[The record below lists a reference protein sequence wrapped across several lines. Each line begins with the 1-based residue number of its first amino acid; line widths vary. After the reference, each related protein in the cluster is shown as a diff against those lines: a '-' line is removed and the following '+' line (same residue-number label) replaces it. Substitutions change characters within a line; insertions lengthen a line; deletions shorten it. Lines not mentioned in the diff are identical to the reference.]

1 MITLDTQRAQTQVM
15 VNQALLP
22 AQDEHDQFNQTNL
35 VIGYL
40 LDNFPPP
47 ELTTENVR
55 LTHYVLSKDPTEYD
69 TDNYADLPDVIY
81 PIAVMRYLATRLNE
95 QLRFRGQEYP
105 HMAAYIDRYHI
116 INVCIRRY
124 NLRTIKTSLEIKED
138 EHIRDAR
145 KRGLSAVEWLQEWTH
160 IEAEILAAKSTSET
174 SQSHTKNEIL

>member
-1 MITLDTQRAQTQVM
+1 MITLDTQRLQTQVM
-15 VNQALLP
+15 INQALVP
-22 AQDEHDQFNQTNL
+22 AQDPQDQFNRVNE

-47 ELTTENVR
+47 ELTTENIR
-55 LTHYVLSKDPTEYD
+55 LTNYVLSVDTTQYD
-69 TDNYADLPDVIY
+69 TDNFADLPDVIY

-95 QLRFRGQEYP
+95 QLRFHGQQYP
-105 HMAAYIDRYHI
+105 HMEAYIDRYHI

-145 KRGLSAVEWLQEWTH
+145 KRDLSASEWLQEWTKL
-160 IEAEILAAKSTSET
+160 EAEILAAKSTSET
-174 SQSHTKNEIL
+174 SQSHTKSESL

>member
-15 VNQALLP
+15 VNQALVP
-22 AQDEHDQFNQTNL
+22 GQDQQDQFNRADE

-40 LDNFPPP
+40 LDNFPTP
-47 ELTTENVR
+47 ELTTENIR
-55 LTHYVLSKDPTEYD
+55 LTNYVLSVDTTQYD

-95 QLRFRGQEYP
+95 QLRFHGQQYP
-105 HMAAYIDRYHI
+105 HMEAYITRYNI

-138 EHIRDAR
+138 EHIKSAR
-145 KRGLSAVEWLQEWTH
+145 KRGLTASEWLHEWTKL
-160 IEAEILAAKSTSET
+160 EAEILAAKSTSET